1 MKKGRFKRNVM
12 VVLSGMIALIHSI
25 CIDIYPSTFE
35 NYSEIMSASLSYS
48 ALATALFIS
57 MFSLI
62 PAFSNSK
69 LIKILV
75 ELGTDKKLMDRLL
88 IATTLYFLNSTTAL
102 VSLYFNPFNE
112 TLLSK
117 LVVTIWYITIVTAI
131 VSTFYILKIVYD
143 LFDAFSK

>member
-1 MKKGRFKRNVM
+1 MKKGRFKRNLI
-12 VVLSGMIALIHSI
+12 VVLSGIIALIHSI
-25 CIDIYPSTFE
+25 CIDIYPNTFE

-102 VSLYFNPFNE
+102 VSLYFNPFSE
-112 TLLSK
+112 TLFSK
-117 LVVTIWYITIVTAI
+117 LVVTIWYITIVTAV

-143 LFDAFSK
+143 LFDEFSK